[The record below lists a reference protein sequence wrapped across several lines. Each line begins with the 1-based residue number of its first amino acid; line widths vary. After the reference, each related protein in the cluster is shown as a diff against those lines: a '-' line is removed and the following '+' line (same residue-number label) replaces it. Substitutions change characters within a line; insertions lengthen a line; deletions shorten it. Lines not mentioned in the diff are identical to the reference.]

1 MATPFAPRS
10 EFHWS
15 EYLLEAAQ
23 LGTFMVS
30 ACLVV
35 AIVEYRG
42 SPLHPLLPQAW
53 LRRLI
58 VGLAM
63 GLTAVALIYSSWGK
77 RSGAH
82 MNPALTLTF
91 FRLGKIGVRDA
102 VMYMLAQFAGGAL
115 GVLLSSFL
123 LGAVIADRDVN
134 FVLTLPG
141 AAGNTIAFAA
151 EVGISALMLL
161 MVLASS
167 NHPRWKRYTGVFA
180 GAFITLYIT
189 FEAPL
194 SGMSMNP
201 ARSLGSALCAGRF
214 DALWLYFVAPPLGM
228 LLSAE
233 LYTRLRTR
241 GHRACAKLQ
250 HDSRLHCIFCGSQA
264 SASPGA
270 GTGSRTTGS
279 RKKEWDS

>member
-1 MATPFAPRS
+1 MVTPFARRS
-10 EFHWS
+10 GFHWS
-15 EYLLEAAQ
+15 EYLLEAAE
-23 LGTFMVS
+23 LGTFMLS

-35 AIVEYRG
+35 ALVEYRG

-58 VGLAM
+58 VGIAM
-63 GLTAVALIYSSWGK
+63 GLTAVGLIYSSWGQ

-91 FRLGKIGVRDA
+91 FRLGKIGGRDA
-102 VMYMLAQFAGGAL
+102 VMYMLAQFAGGGL
-115 GVLLSSFL
+115 GVLLATLL
-123 LGAVIADRDVN
+123 LGRVIADRDVN

-141 AAGNTIAFAA
+141 AAGTAVAFAA
-151 EVGISALMLL
+151 EVVISALMLL

-167 NHPRWKRYTGVFA
+167 NHVRWKRYTGVFA
-180 GAFITLYIT
+180 GVFITLYIT

-214 DALWLYFVAPPLGM
+214 EALWLYLVAPPIGM
-228 LLSAE
+228 LLGAE
-233 LYTRLRTR
+233 LYTRLRAR
-241 GHRACAKLQ
+241 GHEACAKLQ
-250 HDSRLHCIFCGSQA
+250 HDARLHCIFCGSHA
-264 SASPGA
+264 
-270 GTGSRTTGS
+270 TGSSFAGS
-279 RKKEWDS
+279 GS